1 MAGVLNELR
10 RLILD
15 VESLVVPLRVQ
26 FLQFED
32 EVVLLAPLAQ
42 LKGRTSDNGKLVWN
56 DIEEMAPQV
65 EMGTDPQD
73 SFTKMDVQGQLKN
86 GIRVEM
92 DQL

>member
-32 EVVLLAPLAQ
+32 EEVLLVPY
-42 LKGRTSDNGKLVWN
+42 RT
-56 DIEEMAPQV
+56 
-65 EMGTDPQD
+65 
-73 SFTKMDVQGQLKN
+73 
-86 GIRVEM
+86 
-92 DQL
+92 